1 MLDQLGLHTCEDED
15 VVMEMLKMPIS
26 SLSETQI
33 RMLDDWVAPRLRA
46 VQDSYSRHPF
56 SARDRYG
63 VLGWVQSGKK

>member
-1 MLDQLGLHTCEDED
+1 MLDRLGLPTCEDED
-15 VVMEMLKMPIS
+15 VVLEMLKMPIS

-46 VQDSYSRHPF
+46 VRDSYSLHPF
-56 SARDRYG
+56 SVRDRYG